1 MNFYIIP
8 SPIGNLD
15 DITIR
20 AINVIREVDFLVV
33 ENRVTTKKLLKN
45 LKLGTKKIFTYND
58 HSTKTDRH
66 NIISQ
71 LKKGLSGGIISEAG
85 TPLISDPGYKLIS
98 ELILSNINIISLPGP
113 TALITALTG
122 SGLPTYKFQFLGFL
136 PKKNK
141 ELVAALDEC
150 SDFLGTSIF
159 YETPHRLM
167 TSLKI
172 IDQIFGPKVHLCVA
186 KELTKLHENFFRGTA
201 REVLQIF
208 NEKKEL
214 IKGEFVLLIYLDKKD
229 HDYSNADKVFQNLKS
244 KVSIK
249 EISKLASDLTG
260 INKNLL
266 YKRFLSFLQKS

>member
-8 SPIGNLD
+8 SPIGNLN

-20 AINVIREVDFLVV
+20 AINVIEEVDFLVV
-33 ENRVTTKKLLKN
+33 ENRVTTKKLLNN
-45 LKLGTKKIFTYND
+45 LKLQTKKIFTYND
-58 HSTKTDRH
+58 HSTKANRH

-98 ELILSNINIISLPGP
+98 ELILSNVNIIPLPGP
-113 TALITALTG
+113 TALITAMAG
-122 SGLPTYKFQFLGFL
+122 SGLPTDKFQFLGFL
-136 PKKNK
+136 PKKKK
-141 ELVAALDEC
+141 ELIAALDEC

-167 TSLKI
+167 TSLEL
-172 IDQIFGPKVHLCVA
+172 IDQIFGSKAHLCVA

-214 IKGEFVLLIYLDKKD
+214 IKGEFVLLIYFDKKD